1 MLDTDGFSEIKR
13 KSKMDKTRT
22 ALCSI
27 AVGGALLIGCAY
39 VVVCAHNGRYLRLS
53 DSVVYDTWRDRYM
66 LVDNCG
72 YDTEWIEIEKG
83 KSL

>member
-1 MLDTDGFSEIKR
+1 
-13 KSKMDKTRT
+13 MDKTRT

-27 AVGGALLIGCAY
+27 AVGCALMIGCAY
-39 VVVCAHNGRYLRLS
+39 VGVCAHNGRYLRVS

>member
-1 MLDTDGFSEIKR
+1 MLDTNGFSEIKR

-27 AVGGALLIGCAY
+27 AVGCALLIGGAY
-39 VVVCAHNGRYLRLS
+39 VVVCAHNGRYLRVS

-72 YDTEWIEIEKG
+72 YETELIEIEKG

>member
-1 MLDTDGFSEIKR
+1 MLDTNGFSEIKR

-39 VVVCAHNGRYLRLS
+39 VVVCAHNGRYLRVS
-53 DSVVYDTWRDRYM
+53 DEVVYDTWRDKYV
-66 LVDNCG
+66 LFTDYG
-72 YDTEWIEIEKG
+72 STGWIEIG
-83 KSL
+83 K